1 MNHVIIEFINK
12 NEKLIDANQWN
23 TVYDNAQID
32 IFNNYE
38 IGEFTVHL
46 IEADIDP
53 LEYMNRIPGAYLCST
68 FTYEFRIPDNIES
81 IGPYAF
87 ANTDIKEITIPK
99 SVYDINNYAFS
110 ECDSLEVVNIQSG
123 LKLLYSGVFSSCYNL
138 KQINFP
144 ATLTEIG
151 INCFLGCHALPEEI
165 YLTEGLETIHKG
177 AFHFGDTKSRTVYL
191 PKSLKYI
198 HPDAFDP
205 ETTLVVHR
213 DSYAHKF
220 VTTSI
225 YVYEVIS

>member
-1 MNHVIIEFINK
+1 MNHIIIDFINE
-12 NEKLIDANQWN
+12 NEKLIDANQWDK
-23 TVYDNAQID
+23 VYAKASINIV
-32 IFNNYE
+32 NNYE
-38 IGEFTVHL
+38 IGEFTDSL

-53 LEYMNRIPGAYLCST
+53 LEYIDYIPSAYLCST
-68 FTYEFRIPDNIES
+68 YTYSFIIPDNIRY
-81 IGPYAF
+81 IGSYAF

-99 SVYDINNYAFS
+99 SVQHLNNYAFS

-123 LKLLYSGVFSSCYNL
+123 LRLLYSGVFSSCYNL

-144 ATLTEIG
+144 ATLKEIG
-151 INCFLGCHALPEEI
+151 INCFLGCHALPEEL
-165 YLTEGLETIHKG
+165 YLTEGLETIHRG